1 MGEGP
6 GLGVEAG
13 GLAGG
18 AESPSPVTNV
28 AAPPPHP
35 ALSPVEGQRAPG
47 VSVVMVVYRTGPAL
61 ERTLAH
67 ALADPGVD
75 ELILVD
81 NGSTPEEAAWLDA
94 AAARDPRVTLLRGQG
109 NVGFARGANMGAE
122 AAGGP
127 VLVFLNPDAFL
138 RPGCLP
144 ALAEALAVCTGGPCL
159 AGARVLDHD
168 GREQRGARRGEVTP
182 VTTLLSLT
190 RLAHLPGLSRFE
202 VHHEADALP
211 AGPAPVPT
219 VSGACFAMRRA
230 DFTALGGFD
239 TGFFLHVEDVDLC
252 WRVRRAGG
260 QVLFQPRAEVTH
272 LGSTSRTHPV
282 RVEFHKG
289 VGLAR
294 YFRKRADT
302 PARRALAY
310 ALTPAIIG
318 VNVLRPL
325 LRRVGG
331 RGWLR

>member
-1 MGEGP
+1 MTARPPSPSRGEG
-6 GLGVEAG
+6 EA
-13 GLAGG
+13 
-18 AESPSPVTNV
+18 
-28 AAPPPHP
+28 P
-35 ALSPVEGQRAPG
+35 A

-61 ERTLAH
+61 EGSLAQV
-67 ALADPGVD
+67 LADPHVD
-75 ELILVD
+75 EFILVD
-81 NGSTPEEAAWLDA
+81 NGSTREEAAWLDV
-94 AAARDPRVTLLRGQG
+94 AARDGRVTLLRGQD
-109 NVGFARGANMGAE
+109 NVGFARGANLGAAHARGE
-122 AAGGP
+122 

-144 ALAEALAVCTGGPCL
+144 ALCEALEGSDLPRLV
-159 AGARVLDHD
+159 GARVLDPG

-190 RLAHLPGLSRFE
+190 RLATLPGFRRFE

-211 AGPAPVPT
+211 DRPVPTPT
-219 VSGACFAMRRA
+219 VSGACFAMRAA
-230 DFTALGGFD
+230 DFALLGGFD

-260 QVLFQPRAEVTH
+260 AVLFQPRAEVTH

-302 PARRALAY
+302 VQRRVLATL
-310 ALTPAIIG
+310 LTPAIVG
-318 VNVLRPL
+318 VSVLRPL
-325 LRRVGG
+325 LRRARG

>member
-1 MGEGP
+1 MIAAVRP
-6 GLGVEAG
+6 VD
-13 GLAGG
+13 LAGATRPG
-18 AESPSPVTNV
+18 GPSP
-28 AAPPPHP
+28 
-35 ALSPVEGQRAPG
+35 E
-47 VSVVMVVYRTGPAL
+47 VSVIMVVYRTGPAL
-61 ERTLAH
+61 EQSLARV
-67 ALADPGVD
+67 LADPHVD
-75 ELILVD
+75 EFVLVD
-81 NGSTPEEAAWLDA
+81 NGSTPEETAWLDS
-94 AAARDPRVTLLRGQG
+94 AAARDARVTLLRGQE

-122 AAGGP
+122 AAHGR

-144 ALAEALAVCTGGPCL
+144 ALRDTLEDSTLPRLV
-159 AGARVLDHD
+159 GARVLDQD

-190 RLAHLPGLSRFE
+190 RLAALPGFRRFE

-211 AGPAPVPT
+211 DRPIPTPT
-219 VSGACFAMRRA
+219 VSGACFAMRAAEFAR
-230 DFTALGGFD
+230 LGGFD

-252 WRVRRAGG
+252 WRVRQAGG
-260 QVLFQPRAEVTH
+260 EVLFQPRAEVTH

-302 PARRALAY
+302 AQRRVLAV

-318 VNVLRPL
+318 VSVLRPL
-325 LRRVGG
+325 LRRARG

>member
-1 MGEGP
+1 MTVLDTAAAHQRE
-6 GLGVEAG
+6 VT
-13 GLAGG
+13 
-18 AESPSPVTNV
+18 SPEIT
-28 AAPPPHP
+28 
-35 ALSPVEGQRAPG
+35 
-47 VSVVMVVYRTGPAL
+47 VVMVVYRTGPAL
-61 ERTLAH
+61 EESLARV
-67 ALADPGVD
+67 LADPHVGEFV
-75 ELILVD
+75 LVD
-81 NGSTPEEAAWLDA
+81 NGSTPDEQAWLDA
-94 AAARDPRVTLLRGQG
+94 AAARDPRVVLIRGQE
-109 NVGFARGANMGAE
+109 NVGFARGANLGAE
-122 AAGGP
+122 RARGR

-138 RPGCLP
+138 QPGCLP
-144 ALAEALAVCTGGPCL
+144 ALCEALETSALPVL

-190 RLAHLPGLSRFE
+190 RLSALPGFRRFE

-211 AGPAPVPT
+211 DRPVPTPT
-219 VSGACFAMRRA
+219 VSGACFAMRGA
-230 DFTALGGFD
+230 DFAHLRGFD

-260 QVLFQPRAEVTH
+260 QVLFQPRAEVVH
-272 LGSTSRTHPV
+272 LGSTSRTHPM

-302 PARRALAY
+302 PQRAVLAV

-318 VNVLRPL
+318 VSVLRPL
-325 LRRVGG
+325 LRRARG